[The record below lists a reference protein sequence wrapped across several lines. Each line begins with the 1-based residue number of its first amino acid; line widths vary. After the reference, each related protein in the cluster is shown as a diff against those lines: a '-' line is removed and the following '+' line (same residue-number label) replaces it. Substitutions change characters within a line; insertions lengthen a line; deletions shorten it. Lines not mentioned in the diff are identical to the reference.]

1 MLIYLLYNLNGMI
14 KELDHE
20 RVEKIAFVLK
30 TVAHPM
36 RVAIIDALSVNE
48 KMSVND
54 ISAYLGLEQSLTSH
68 HLSNMK
74 MKGVLGS
81 KREGKNIFY
90 FLKMKEAPELIK
102 ILEDVKVMVF

>member
-1 MLIYLLYNLNGMI
+1 M
-14 KELDHE
+14 EEQLDNE

-36 RVAIIDALSVNE
+36 RVGIIDLLNRNE

-54 ISAYLGLEQSLTSH
+54 ITVYLGLEQSLTSH
-68 HLSNMK
+68 HLANLK

-81 KREGKNIFY
+81 KRSGKNIFY
-90 FLKMKEAPELIK
+90 FLKMKEVPQIIK
-102 ILEDVKVMVF
+102 ILEDVKVNVF